1 MKIDDIVESI
11 EVNGVVLTPQML
23 RVIKDW
29 QDCDNDLLH
38 GYTEDIANVLCDLI
52 IFTDGKP
59 GDYIEM
65 KNNFLALSYLRK
77 KLQELM
83 K

>member
-1 MKIDDIVESI
+1 MKIDDIVERI
-11 EVNGVVLTPQML
+11 EIDDVVITPEIL
-23 RVIKDW
+23 RMIKRW
-29 QDCDNDLLH
+29 KECDNDLLN

-52 IFTDGKP
+52 IFTDGKEAA
-59 GDYIEM
+59 YLEM

-77 KLQELM
+77 ELQEIT